1 VTKNLLEGRIDQDQW
16 AQETRG
22 LSSLLVDNGKELG
35 EVCMND
41 EPESIKTP
49 EYFQMF
55 LKNLKQVNTMWRS
68 GAGME
73 TEVPPM

>member
-1 VTKNLLEGRIDQDQW
+1 
-16 AQETRG
+16 
-22 LSSLLVDNGKELG
+22 
-35 EVCMND
+35 MND